1 MLSAYVQ
8 KLIFTVDVEGP
19 RGKDPIKH
27 QIWGETGDG
36 SEYGIRKII
45 EKLDQYKI
53 KGLFFC

>member
-36 SEYGIRKII
+36 SE
-45 EKLDQYKI
+45 
-53 KGLFFC
+53 